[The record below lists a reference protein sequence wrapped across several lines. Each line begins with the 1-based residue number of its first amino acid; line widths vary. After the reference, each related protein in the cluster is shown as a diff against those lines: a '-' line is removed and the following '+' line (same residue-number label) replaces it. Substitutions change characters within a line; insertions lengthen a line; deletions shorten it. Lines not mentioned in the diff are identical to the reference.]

1 MIYKAFC
8 HKAFAAFAVISAVIA
23 SGCATEKMPAGGGLP
38 SSLTNVPSV
47 RLNYRYE
54 PDVPAPEAEKIASTD
69 RFPAVQA
76 DFDQNRLQEQLE
88 RTIVSPDGKRVL
100 AVYTQTSDATDEFRL
115 DMYSADGKLIR
126 KVTSDLMGVHF
137 PDTIRWSPDS
147 SSVAFVAMLRGVT
160 AEAEQTAPGGVEL
173 VPVPTATPVADA
185 NTNTAVARD
194 TNANTADAPVSD
206 ANVDANTNANV
217 ALAPTPEAPT
227 GILTFRTEQLYIS
240 DADGNGTKPITQ
252 NEGFIYFYYA
262 WAPDS
267 SMLAALAVHAR
278 EWGELR
284 RRADASGAVFQ
295 PLGRLRIVEKTGRE
309 RRLDDALTAVKPVWS
324 TDSSKIAAAFETQI
338 RIYDSHGNNP
348 TQAALP
354 LRNQLLISS
363 QAYDNAQASQL
374 NADANADPAAAPTNT
389 NTAAPSTLPDPS
401 KLVSFNPIVSLVWTS
416 PDTLYFETA
425 FLRRMKNEVDNAT
438 SFVRWHRLI
447 LTAQAAN

>member
-1 MIYKAFC
+1 MSCKTLF
-8 HKAFAAFAVISAVIA
+8 KQAFAAVMLLSAVIA

-54 PDVPAPEAEKIASTD
+54 PDVPAPEAEKAASTE

-100 AVYTQTSDATDEFRL
+100 AVYSQTSDATDEFRL

-147 SSVAFVAMLRGVT
+147 SSVAFVAMLRGAT
-160 AEAEQTAPGGVEL
+160 PEAEQTTSGGVEL
-173 VPVPTATPVADA
+173 VPAPTATPVADA
-185 NTNTAVARD
+185 NTDVAGD
-194 TNANTADAPVSD
+194 TNANTGETSAVD

-227 GILTFRTEQLYIS
+227 GILTFRTEQLYIC

-252 NEGFIYFYYA
+252 NEGFIYFYYV
-262 WAPDS
+262 WSPDS

-278 EWGELR
+278 EWGELQ

-338 RIYDSHGNNP
+338 RIYDSRGNNP

-354 LRNQLLISS
+354 LRNQMLISS

-374 NADANADPAAAPTNT
+374 NADANADPAAVPANS
-389 NTAAPSTLPDPS
+389 NTAAPSTLPDPA
-401 KLVSFNPIVSLVWTS
+401 KLVSFNPIVSLDWTS
-416 PDTLYFETA
+416 PDILYFETA
-425 FLRRMKNEVDNAT
+425 YLRRMKNEADNAT

>member
-1 MIYKAFC
+1 VSCKTLFK
-8 HKAFAAFAVISAVIA
+8 HAFAPIALLSAVIA

-38 SSLTNVPSV
+38 SSLSDVPSV

-54 PDVPAPEAEKIASTD
+54 PDVPEPEPEKAASAD

-88 RTIVSPDGKRVL
+88 RTIVSPDGKRIL
-100 AVYTQTSDATDEFRL
+100 AVYTQTSDGLDEFRL
-115 DMYSADGKLIR
+115 DMYSADGMLIR

-147 SSVAFVAMLRGVT
+147 SNVAFVAMLRGVT

-173 VPVPTATPVADA
+173 VPVPTGTPVANA
-185 NTNTAVARD
+185 NTNTASAEGN
-194 TNANTADAPVSD
+194 TNTAETPVAD
-206 ANVDANTNANV
+206 ANVDANTSTTPV
-217 ALAPTPEAPT
+217 SPTPEPPT
-227 GILTFRTEQLYIS
+227 GILTFRTEQLYIC
-240 DADGNGTKPITQ
+240 DADGNGAKPITQ

-262 WAPDS
+262 WAPNS
-267 SMLAALAVHAR
+267 SMLAALAIHAR

-284 RRADASGAVFQ
+284 RRADSSGAVFQ

-338 RIYDSHGNNP
+338 RIYDSQGNNP

-354 LRNQLLISS
+354 LRNQMLISS

-374 NADANADPAAAPTNT
+374 NADANADPAAAPANT

-401 KLVSFNPIVSLVWTS
+401 KLVSFNPIVSLNWTS
-416 PDTLYFETA
+416 PDILYFETA
-425 FLRRMKNEVDNAT
+425 YLRRMKNEVDNAT